1 MSKKLI
7 KNAAARRAKI
17 IASISALSSVVLAGA
32 IINLTTATNS
42 DDSTVENTISS
53 TDTFTTDPTTN
64 RQLIDETIY
73 VFTKS
78 DGTVRK
84 VISSDWTKNLGID
97 EFTKT
102 ERSDKSTPIDV
113 KISYKLNGESIDAT
127 QLSGKSGRVTIRFDY
142 TNKER
147 SGSYYVPY
155 AVLTGVVL
163 DNVDFKNI
171 EVTNGK
177 SVNDGNRTIV
187 AGFALP
193 GMKENL
199 GLTSSTYEI
208 PDYVEISAD
217 TESFKLRTTVSLA
230 TSEIFSNID
239 TSNLDSASALS
250 SELTKLTNAFDQIIG
265 GSSDLYGG
273 IDKLYT
279 ETAKLQDGVA
289 ALKAGSSDL
298 NTGIAKIDQGMSDLY
313 AGINDN
319 FIANNESL
327 QNGATAI
334 FTSILDTA
342 RTKIVM
348 SLSEKLVP
356 VLVNKG
362 YTEAA
367 AKAKVESLIPTFTI
381 ANYSSEIDSVMTNVT
396 AFINDLPISDA
407 EKAGYLTAL
416 SGSATELANAK
427 AQLAEVAK
435 FHAGVYSYTNGI
447 AYLNETKIKG
457 LKDDTEISLKEGTSA
472 LLAGSAKLD
481 DGLSSLNAATPQLID
496 GIGQLRD
503 GSAKLKDGLRQFN
516 DEGISKLVNTY
527 SNIDELLTRVKTIA
541 NIAKD
546 NHKPIKYIYR
556 TDEIK

>member
-1 MSKKLI
+1 MSKKLV
-7 KNAAARRAKI
+7 KNAAACRAKI

-42 DDSTVENTISS
+42 DGNTVENTISS
-53 TDTFTTDPTTN
+53 TDAFTTDPTTKK
-64 RQLIDETIY
+64 QLIDETIY

-102 ERSDKSTPIDV
+102 EKSDKSTPIDV

-163 DNVDFKNI
+163 DNVNFKNI

-342 RTKIVM
+342 RAKIVM

-356 VLVNKG
+356 VLVSKG

-381 ANYSSEIDSVMTNVT
+381 ASYSSEIDSVMTNVT
-396 AFINDLPISDA
+396 TFINDLPISDA
-407 EKAGYLTAL
+407 EKASYLTAL

>member
-1 MSKKLI
+1 MSKKLV

-42 DDSTVENTISS
+42 DDNTVENTISS
-53 TDTFTTDPTTN
+53 TDAFTTDPTTKK
-64 RQLIDETIY
+64 QLIDETIY